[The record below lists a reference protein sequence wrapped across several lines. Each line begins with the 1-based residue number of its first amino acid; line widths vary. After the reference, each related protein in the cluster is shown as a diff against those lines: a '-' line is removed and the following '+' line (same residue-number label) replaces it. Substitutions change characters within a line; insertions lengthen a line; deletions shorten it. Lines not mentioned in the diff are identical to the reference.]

1 MFFGCLQ
8 NGSRMK
14 PRRRCL
20 SIHRNRGREKSQKKI
35 PSRLPASPASAIR
48 AGSPGDNMP
57 THEHSSTADNSHAG
71 TLLFVTNPAGDS
83 QPVLEFACA
92 FAQRHR
98 ARLELVHVVD
108 PEHISSMP
116 DAQMGIQYKLEA
128 LARNLRTLSRSAR
141 AILLFG
147 KPEHVLRERAQD
159 IKAILIAIALNGSAT
174 DRVQKRMGGYLDP
187 EC

>member
-1 MFFGCLQ
+1 MI
-8 NGSRMK
+8 S
-14 PRRRCL
+14 
-20 SIHRNRGREKSQKKI
+20 
-35 PSRLPASPASAIR
+35 

-57 THEHSSTADNSHAG
+57 THEHTSSTADSSHTG
-71 TLLFVTNPAGDS
+71 TLLFVTNPANDS

-92 FAQRHR
+92 LAQKHR

-108 PEHISSMP
+108 PGHISSMP

-128 LARNLRTLSRSAR
+128 LARNLRSLSRSAQ

-147 KPEHVLRERAQD
+147 KPEHVLRERAEE

-174 DRVQKRMGGYLDP
+174 DRVQKRLAGYLARKCHCPVLTVPPDIYAGDRQALSIP
-187 EC
+187 SHPARRLVS